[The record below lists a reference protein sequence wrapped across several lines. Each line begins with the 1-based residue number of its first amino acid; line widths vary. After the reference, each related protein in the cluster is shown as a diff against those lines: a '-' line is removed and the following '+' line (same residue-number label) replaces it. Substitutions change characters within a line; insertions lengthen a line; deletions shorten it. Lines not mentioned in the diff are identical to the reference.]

1 MDSLIDP
8 AVLLDPAVLSL
19 IALGVVIVVSLTSRI
34 NIGVLAVALAV
45 VVAVL
50 VAKWKPAELAAAF
63 PADLFL
69 TLVGV
74 SILFGAAQAN
84 GTLEAVAERVARLGA
99 GNAGLL
105 PILFFLFAMLFSAM
119 GPGAISASALL
130 APLAMATGLRAG
142 ASPLLL
148 VLMVANGANAGNL
161 SPISAVG
168 LIVSAQM
175 AKAGLTG
182 HEWASFAANF
192 TAHTLVAIGAY
203 AAFGGL
209 ALLRKGK
216 AAEATPTL
224 APFTAKHWFTLAV
237 IGLWILGVIFLGYPP
252 GLSAFIAAVV
262 LILTR
267 LADDAASL
275 KSTPWGVIIMV
286 CGVGVLMGVLDKTGG
301 MDLFTTGLSNIML
314 PETANGTMAF
324 VTGAISTY
332 SSTSGV
338 VYPAFLP
345 TVTDLAAKLGGGDP
359 LQIALSINVGAALVD
374 VSPLSTIGA
383 LAIAAVPAGATDTKK
398 LFRSMLL
405 WGFAMTVVG
414 ALFCQLFIG
423 FFAW

>member
-1 MDSLIDP
+1 MAELVNP
-8 AVLLDPAVLSL
+8 ATLSL
-19 IALGVVIVVSLTSRI
+19 IALAVVIVVSLTSRI
-34 NIGVLAVALAV
+34 NVGVLAIALATI
-45 VVAVL
+45 VAVL
-50 VAKWKPAELAAAF
+50 VAKWKPAELAATF

-74 SILFGAAQAN
+74 SVLFGAAQTN
-84 GTLEAVAERVARLGA
+84 GTLEALAERIVRLGA

-105 PILFFLFAMLFSAM
+105 PILFFLFAMLFSAA
-119 GPGAISASALL
+119 GPGAISASALI
-130 APLAMATGLRAG
+130 APLAMTTGLRAG

-148 VLMVANGANAGNL
+148 ALMVANGANAGNL
-161 SPISAVG
+161 SPISSIG

-203 AAFGGL
+203 LAFGGL
-209 ALLRKGK
+209 ALLRRGK
-216 AAEATPTL
+216 VEAAAVLLPFATRHWVTL
-224 APFTAKHWFTLAV
+224 GVIAV
-237 IGLWILGVIFLGYPP
+237 WILCVIFLGYPP
-252 GLSAFIAAVV
+252 GLTAFIAGAV
-262 LILTR
+262 LILAR
-267 LADDAASL
+267 LAEDGASM
-275 KSTPWGVIIMV
+275 KSIPWSVIVMV

-301 MDLFTTGLSNIML
+301 MDLFTTGLSKITT
-314 PETANGTMAF
+314 PDTANGMMAF

-345 TVTDLAAKLGGGDP
+345 TVTDLAQKLGGGDP

-383 LAIAAVPAGATDTKK
+383 LALAAVPASVADTRK
-398 LFRSMLL
+398 LFRSLLL
-405 WGFAMTVVG
+405 WGFSMTIVG